1 MARRTIAVIGGG
13 VTGLV
18 AARRLNRDGHDI
30 TVFEAANRLGGQ
42 IHSIEMLGH
51 HVDVGAESLHLAGP
65 AIATLIDEIGLGDE
79 VVTAEPSFAW
89 LWDGR
94 RRRRLP
100 AGVGPA
106 GPTRLAPLVKAR
118 VLSPLGMA
126 RAALEPFVASD
137 MSWNHDGG
145 DVAVGPFIA
154 RRFGRQVADRL
165 VDPVLGS
172 LHAGNV
178 DRLSLRAATP
188 MLAARAARTRSLLL
202 GRSAGPGQAPAFASF
217 RGGLT
222 TLIERMLEDT
232 DVRVRL
238 GTAVREIVPDGAGYA
253 LRGESGELG
262 SFDAVLVALAATP
275 AASVLAPMCDPAAR
289 QLTSL
294 RTASVATVVVAYRR
308 DAVGE
313 HPALRSTGVLS
324 SSTTGSLFKAATF
337 LSTKWPHL
345 RDDDHV
351 LVRLSAGRVGETRL
365 DELDDAALVD
375 QLLAELE
382 RATGLGDAPILTHVQ
397 RWPNAIPQL
406 EVGHL
411 DRLATIRSALETHRG
426 VHLAG
431 AAYTGLGIAT
441 CVAAGARAAEELCAQ
456 LDESSE
462 VPT

>member
-1 MARRTIAVIGGG
+1 MARRTMAVIGGG

-18 AARRLNRDGHDI
+18 AARRMALMGHDV
-30 TVFEAANRLGGQ
+30 TVFEAGNRLGGQ
-42 IHSIEMLGH
+42 IRTVDVLGH
-51 HVDVGAESLHLAGP
+51 PVDVGAESLHLAGP
-65 AIATLIDEIGLGDE
+65 AITGLIEELELGDE
-79 VVTAEPSFAW
+79 VVTAESSFAW

-106 GPTRLAPLVKAR
+106 GPTRLGPVVKTG

-126 RAALEPFVASD
+126 RAALEPLVPSD
-137 MSWNHDGG
+137 TSWNHDGH

-172 LHAGNV
+172 LHAGDV

-202 GRSAGPGQAPAFASF
+202 SSPGGPGTAPAFASF
-217 RGGLT
+217 RGGLV
-222 TLIERMLEDT
+222 TLIDAMLDGTDATVHLDT
-232 DVRVRL
+232 AVGEILADRGRYTVRGTSAEL
-238 GTAVREIVPDGAGYA
+238 GTFDG
-253 LRGESGELG
+253 
-262 SFDAVLVALAATP
+262 VLVALPATP
-275 AASVLAPMCDPAAR
+275 TAGVLEPLSGPAAR

-294 RTASVATVVVAYRR
+294 RTASVATVVMAYRR
-308 DAVGE
+308 ADVE
-313 HPALRSTGVLS
+313 DHRALKATGILS
-324 SSTTGSLFKAATF
+324 SSTTRSLFKAATF

-351 LVRLSAGRVGETRL
+351 LVRLSAGRAGESRL
-365 DELDDAALVD
+365 ADLDDDSLVH
-375 QLLAELE
+375 QLLVELE
-382 RATGLGDAPILTHVQ
+382 QATGLGAEPVRTRVA
-397 RWPNAIPQL
+397 RWPNSIPQL

-411 DRLATIRSALETHRG
+411 DRLGTIRTALEAHPG
-426 VHLAG
+426 LHLAG
-431 AAYTGLGIAT
+431 AAYTGLGIAS
-441 CVAAGARAAEELCAQ
+441 CVAAGTRAAEDLCEQ
-456 LDESSE
+456 LGTNSE